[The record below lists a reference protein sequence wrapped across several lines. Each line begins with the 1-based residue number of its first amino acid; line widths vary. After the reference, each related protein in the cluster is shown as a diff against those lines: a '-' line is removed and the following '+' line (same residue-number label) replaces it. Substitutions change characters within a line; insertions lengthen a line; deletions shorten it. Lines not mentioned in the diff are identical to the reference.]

1 MRYNNINSDYNVL
14 ISKID
19 SLNEGLFNFKNI
31 IKDVKKFIINYKNDD
46 SILSKIEGLLKKVG
60 KKYAIGFIIATALNV
75 GISKAEI
82 KSIIDKNNIEYN
94 INDVNK
100 NIFNYDIAVD
110 LKDIDFETGEYEIS
124 KSDINKI
131 IRSIE
136 KNIGEN
142 TIKISGV
149 ITAKITVEDNKYY
162 NQANDEDYN
171 TFIKGGLLQE
181 KRLES
186 AKELVEKISEYFK
199 SNYNIEV
206 DIDIKTGR
214 GEKSLDFQKF
224 NITNKYEMGFI
235 NNDVDSNI
243 KNNKN
248 IDNNNSV
255 EKSDTDKDIKVF
267 SRNYQFSEI
276 LKLGGI
282 YDTEFTGDKA
292 KNEYSKWILK
302 MRKHPE
308 ILLNNVQKALK
319 DEYDIEF
326 DETIKNINIISKK
339 AEKGKTNVANQYRK
353 ESYYT
358 RFKDFT
364 LNENSNDKVY
374 NKWNDILGVDF
385 PNLTSEQANKFN
397 DNITLFLKFL
407 KQMYGSTFEFKYK
420 KI

>member
-171 TFIKGGLLQE
+171 TFIKGGLL
-181 KRLES
+181 LI
-186 AKELVEKISEYFK
+186 L
-199 SNYNIEV
+199 
-206 DIDIKTGR
+206 
-214 GEKSLDFQKF
+214 FQ
-224 NITNKYEMGFI
+224 
-235 NNDVDSNI
+235 
-243 KNNKN
+243 
-248 IDNNNSV
+248 
-255 EKSDTDKDIKVF
+255 
-267 SRNYQFSEI
+267 R
-276 LKLGGI
+276 
-282 YDTEFTGDKA
+282 
-292 KNEYSKWILK
+292 
-302 MRKHPE
+302 
-308 ILLNNVQKALK
+308 
-319 DEYDIEF
+319 
-326 DETIKNINIISKK
+326 
-339 AEKGKTNVANQYRK
+339 
-353 ESYYT
+353 
-358 RFKDFT
+358 
-364 LNENSNDKVY
+364 
-374 NKWNDILGVDF
+374 
-385 PNLTSEQANKFN
+385 
-397 DNITLFLKFL
+397 
-407 KQMYGSTFEFKYK
+407 
-420 KI
+420 